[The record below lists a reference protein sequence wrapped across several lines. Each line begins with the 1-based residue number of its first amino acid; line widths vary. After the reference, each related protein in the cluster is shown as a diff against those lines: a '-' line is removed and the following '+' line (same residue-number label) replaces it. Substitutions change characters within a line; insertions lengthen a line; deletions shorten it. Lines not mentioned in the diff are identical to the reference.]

1 MKGDER
7 MAVPNAPGKRITYT
21 KIFPYLLIAP
31 VLIYVLIFLV
41 FPFFYGIGISL
52 TDKKIGSSVN
62 FIGLKNYVQLL
73 KEPKFVTSIKNTMT
87 YTVIS
92 VLLKVILG
100 MAMALVLNAKIC
112 GRSLARGL
120 LLIPWAVP
128 TTVSIY
134 VWKWM
139 FADTG
144 GVLNAMLMGTG
155 VVDQKIAWLST
166 PAMAMSAIVL
176 VNVWRGAPFIGISVL
191 SGLQTISSDLYESA
205 TVDGAGAFARFCYIT
220 IPSIKNVLML
230 STLVTTIWTFND
242 FEIIWLL
249 TKGGPLNST
258 QVISTYSY
266 QAGILQMDFGKA
278 VAASIMFLPVI
289 IVIVNIITGYTLK
302 KGDDY

>member
-1 MKGDER
+1 MS
-7 MAVPNAPGKRITYT
+7 AVSLKTKKKKKITYT
-21 KIFPYLLIAP
+21 QVFPYILIAP
-31 VLIYVLIFLV
+31 VLIYVIVFLV
-41 FPFFYGIGISL
+41 FPFFYGVGISF
-52 TDKKIGSSVN
+52 TDKKIGRETS
-62 FIGLKNYVQLL
+62 FIGLGNYITLL
-73 KEPKFVTSIKNTMT
+73 HDSKFLTSVKNTVV

-100 MAMALVLNAKIC
+100 MAMAIVLNSKIK
-112 GRSLARGL
+112 GRALARGL

-128 TTVSIY
+128 TTVSIF

-139 FADTG
+139 FSDTG
-144 GVLNAMLMGTG
+144 GVLNAILLGTG
-155 VVDQKIAWLST
+155 IIDNKIAWLST
-166 PAMAMSAIVL
+166 PGMAMFSIIL

-205 TVDGAGAFARFCYIT
+205 TVDGAGAIAKFWYIT
-220 IPSIKNVLML
+220 IPSIKNVLL
-230 STLVTTIWTFND
+230 LATLVTTIWTFND

-278 VAASIMFLPVI
+278 VSASIMFLPI
-289 IVIVNIITGYTLK
+289 IIILVNLITGYTLK
-302 KGDDY
+302 KGED